1 MAVRTLRAKHK
12 VELKDCAPDL
22 EVLRVVKAR
31 RVDPSATVYDAVSI
45 LAEKSDSSFDAYL
58 VQWKDHPN
66 PTWIG
71 KDGANAKLVAE
82 WLANRDSRQFHFDPA
97 DESDA
102 QLAFLKGTQITFLL
116 QEVMR
121 HLAWVNNH
129 RATNMSPSLS
139 VKAPLTNTV

>member
-1 MAVRTLRAKHK
+1 MKW
-12 VELKDCAPDL
+12 
-22 EVLRVVKAR
+22 LRVSNSEPLRVIKAR
-31 RVDPSATVYDAVSI
+31 RVDPTATVYDAVRI

-66 PTWIG
+66 PTWVG
-71 KDGANAKLVAE
+71 KEGATAKLVAE
-82 WLANRDSRQFHFDPA
+82 WLTIRDSQPFHFDPA
-97 DESDA
+97 DESDP

-129 RATNMSPSLS
+129 RATNRSPSLS